1 MQNFLTESLKQMDG
15 SSANLGVMDKPSLE
29 QFGLDKRQ
37 LEQLRL
43 DSKQIHSHMAAAK
56 NHIGEH
62 K

>member
-1 MQNFLTESLKQMDG
+1 MDG
-15 SSANLGVMDKPSLE
+15 SSGNLGVMDKTSLE